1 MRQSSEKH
9 ALKRNVLPGCI
20 DYYKQI
26 QAEQLLI
33 CNNLQP
39 GMYIVMCAT
48 YMAGLEG
55 EVTLSISTT
64 TAGTDQHSITLTQLW
79 PPLTAAQQKSTQV
92 NTTRI

>member
-1 MRQSSEKH
+1 
-9 ALKRNVLPGCI
+9 
-20 DYYKQI
+20 
-26 QAEQLLI
+26 
-33 CNNLQP
+33 
-39 GMYIVMCAT
+39 MCAT

>member
-1 MRQSSEKH
+1 MRQSSGKH
-9 ALKRNVLPGCI
+9 ALKRNVLPGCN

-55 EVTLSISTT
+55 EFTLSMST
-64 TAGTDQHSITLTQLW
+64 TAGSDQHSITLTQLW